1 MKRPILWVTIFTIC
15 GIYLR
20 LGVSKLICLVSFLV
34 IVIFVSHF
42 VINKKNGKYLLLL
55 LFAVLG
61 FITAGHHLAQ
71 GTEEEL
77 TGIVEG
83 KGVIRETGRTSSGNQ
98 KLTILCDLEDETGE
112 TADDVKLYALWS
124 GEETFAA
131 GERVRFS
138 GELAEFY
145 KPSYPGGYDEKFF
158 LATKGFACKLYPETM
173 EYLGEDSSLFSFLAR
188 GRMTFQRTLEEILP
202 AEESGLMKAILTGE
216 KEDIPADS
224 YALYTKAGVVH
235 VLCISGLHMS
245 ILALYVS
252 VFMEK
257 LLGRSKRV
265 SAVVTI
271 LVVGFFLL
279 FISPSPSSVRAAVM
293 ICVVMLGRC
302 LFRLTDR
309 LNTIAIAAL
318 LILSIQPLYLFH
330 AGFQLSFVTVI
341 GIWLGVGRMERNPR
355 KKRSK
360 LDSIKE
366 SLLVSL
372 YASLFS
378 FPVVAYYFSSV
389 SVVGILA
396 NLVIVPLSGLLLG
409 FGLIGGILG
418 MLFLPL
424 GIFAAGSVYA
434 ILQIF
439 KGICTLLVKLPFAY
453 VLVGRPAPLVIL
465 LYYAI
470 LLLFLEFGGRK
481 GSWKAGILLCC
492 AMFCAVFENTLFRRE
507 NTVTFLNVGQG
518 DAAVISTWE
527 GKTYLVDGGGIYGRE
542 LGENVGKRTILPY
555 LEMLGVSRLDGIFLS
570 HPDSDHMTGLLE
582 VMAEMPAKGLY
593 LSAYPFEDA
602 EEVQLLKETVE
613 KVHIPLYTVKAGD
626 TSADGAFEC
635 LYPFPDIRFRDGDDN
650 HGSMVLRY
658 RYSGT
663 EVLFTGDISEEDER
677 FLLEQGTDVSADILK
692 VAHHGSKYSS
702 DDAFLQAVSP
712 KAAVISCGAGN
723 LYGHPHG
730 ETLERLQAAKA
741 EIYRTDTEG
750 AILVKLKKDGTFAI
764 EPMTERKPFYENIK
778 ERLEK

>member
-1 MKRPILWVTIFTIC
+1 MKRPIFWATIFMIC

-20 LGVSKLICLVSFLV
+20 LGVSKWICLVSFLF
-34 IVIFVSHF
+34 IAATISYF
-42 VINKKNGKYLLLL
+42 VIETKSGKYFFFL
-55 LFAVLG
+55 LFALLG
-61 FITAGHHLAQ
+61 FLSAGAHWAQ
-71 GTEEEL
+71 GTAEKP
-77 TGIVEG
+77 TGIIEG
-83 KGVIRETGRTSSGNQ
+83 EGVIREAGRTSSGNQ
-98 KLTILCDLEDETGE
+98 KLTILCDLREETGE
-112 TADDVKLYALWS
+112 TATDVKLYALWS

-138 GELAEFY
+138 GELAEYY
-145 KPSYPGGYDEKFF
+145 KPSYPGGYDEKLF
-158 LATKGFACKLYPETM
+158 LTTKGFSCKLYPETL
-173 EYLGEDSSLFSFLAR
+173 ERLGEDDSPLSLLAR
-188 GRMTFQRTLEEILP
+188 GRMAFQRTLEEILP

-216 KEDIPADS
+216 KEDIPEDS

-257 LLGRSKRV
+257 ILGRGRRT

-271 LVVGFFLL
+271 LATGLFLL

-293 ICVVMLGRC
+293 ISAVMLGRC
-302 LFRLTDR
+302 CFRLTDR
-309 LNTIAIAAL
+309 LNSIAIAAF
-318 LILSIQPLYLFH
+318 LILSVQPLYLFH
-330 AGFQLSFVTVI
+330 AGFQLSFVTVT
-341 GIWLGVGRMERNPR
+341 GICLGVGKMKR
-355 KKRSK
+355 KPKKKPGRG
-360 LDSIKE
+360 DSLKE

-389 SVVGILA
+389 SLVGILA

-409 FGLIGGILG
+409 FGLLGGILG
-418 MLFLPL
+418 LLSLPL

-453 VLVGRPAPLVIL
+453 VPVGRPAPLVIL

-470 LLLFLEFGGRK
+470 LFLFLEFGHKK
-481 GSWKAGILLCC
+481 GSWKAGVLLCC
-492 AMFCAVFENTLFRRE
+492 AMFCAVFENALFRRE

-542 LGENVGKRTILPY
+542 LGGNVGQRTILPY

-593 LSAYPFEDA
+593 LSDYPFEDA
-602 EEVQLLKETVE
+602 EEVRLLKETVE
-613 KVHIPLYTVKAGD
+613 KIPIPLYTVKAGD

-635 LYPFPDIRFRDGDDN
+635 LYPFPAIRFRDRDDN

-658 RYSGT
+658 RYEGT
-663 EVLFTGDISEEDER
+663 EILFTGDISEEDER
-677 FLLEQGTDVSADILK
+677 LLLEQGAEVSADILK

-702 DDAFLQAVSP
+702 DAAFLQAVSP